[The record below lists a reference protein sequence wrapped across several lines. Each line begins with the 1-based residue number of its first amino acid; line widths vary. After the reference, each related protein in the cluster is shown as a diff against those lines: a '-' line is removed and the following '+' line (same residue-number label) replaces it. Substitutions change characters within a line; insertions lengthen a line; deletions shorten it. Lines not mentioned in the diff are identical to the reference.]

1 MRVRQRKHAD
11 REHLSY
17 CSTECTAQRNQ
28 PPKRHIRADQSATT
42 QASTELVR
50 ASTCRRALVQ
60 YAESSKRTKKSKY
73 ARPTI
78 ICNYSHSAGVMREGF
93 ASSFDL
99 KNIQHCSFSVLF
111 QCISSMH
118 AASGFLS
125 WSMEL
130 LAFANRHFAPTI
142 VDLSV
147 RFIRIF
153 FWPSL
158 RARAAGGGSRP
169 RSEAS
174 CT

>member
-50 ASTCRRALVQ
+50 ASTCRRALMQ

-93 ASSFDL
+93 TYSFDL
-99 KNIQHCSFSVLF
+99 NKIRHVSFFLCVL
-111 QCISSMH
+111 SMCCVH
-118 AASGFLS
+118 SCGVRLVMLS

-130 LAFANRHFAPTI
+130 LTFASRQFVPEI
-142 VDLSV
+142 VELSV
-147 RFIRIF
+147 RFIRICSVL
-153 FWPSL
+153 PCE
-158 RARAAGGGSRP
+158 RA
-169 RSEAS
+169 
-174 CT
+174 